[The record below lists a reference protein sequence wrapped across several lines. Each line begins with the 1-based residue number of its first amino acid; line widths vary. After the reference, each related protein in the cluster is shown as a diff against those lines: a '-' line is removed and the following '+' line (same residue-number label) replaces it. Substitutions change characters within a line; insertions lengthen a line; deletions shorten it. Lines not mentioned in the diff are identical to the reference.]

1 MYFTWN
7 IIVGNGISFVAG
19 IFLIVSYYVNDVK
32 KAYKYQFLNAFVL
45 TISSVFFLSW
55 TGVTTLAIASAR
67 NAMVYKERLT
77 LNWTIFFLVI
87 SVVSGVLVNSR
98 GFIGL
103 LPVIA
108 IVQITLCNYL
118 LKSIKSIKLSFIINS
133 LLYIVYFFA
142 ILDFTSAAAEIITV
156 AIGTIS
162 LIKLIH
168 MVN

>member
-77 LNWTIFFLVI
+77 LNWTIFFLII

-108 IVQITLCNYL
+108 IVQITICNYL

-168 MVN
+168 K